1 MSCQYFQ
8 HCEHGADSFTV
19 MMPKLTFGRGC
30 LSEAGSRVKTW
41 GIKRIALFVDAQLR
55 NGIYA
60 ETVIR
65 SLREAGIDFEIFSEI
80 RIEPDDKTV
89 MAAARFMQEGSF
101 EGVVSLGG
109 GSTIDT
115 AKAAMAYSIYKADF
129 LDYFGPPI
137 GPGKPI
143 PGPLLPHLACPTTSG
158 TGSECT
164 SVSVLRIS
172 ELNCKFVIGSPFM
185 LPSEALVDPACTE
198 TLPANIVASTGFDLL
213 CHAIECYTARA
224 YTQWDKIEDPARRPL
239 LQGANPWSDM
249 AATKALQIVG
259 KYLVRGV
266 ADASDSQARENLMWG
281 ATLAGMAFGNSGTH
295 LPHAMSYAVTHLM
308 KHIAT
313 DGYNVEPPFVPHGF
327 SVVVNAPAILTY
339 LADAAP
345 LRHLQAGEFLGA
357 DVAGATPDD
366 AGEIVSRRVIE
377 LMRAASAPNGLS
389 GVGFEPDDVK
399 AMAKSSIRQSRAIA
413 NAPKIANL
421 DDLESIYGEAMR
433 YW

>member
-1 MSCQYFQ
+1 MSCQYYQ
-8 HCEHGADSFTV
+8 HCDHGADTFTV

-30 LSEAGSRVKTW
+30 LSEAGARAATW
-41 GIKRIALFVDAQLR
+41 GMKRAALFVDSQLLS
-55 NGIYA
+55 GPYA
-60 ETVIR
+60 DTVIR
-65 SLREAGIDFEIFSEI
+65 SLREAAIDFEIFSEI

-89 MAAARFMQEGSF
+89 VSAARFMDEGSF
-101 EGVVSLGG
+101 DGVVSLGG

-137 GPGKPI
+137 GAGKPI

-172 ELNCKFVIGSPFM
+172 ELNCKFVIGSPYM
-185 LPSEALVDPACTE
+185 LPSEALVDPVCTQ

-224 YTQWDKIEDPARRPL
+224 YTQWDSIEDPTRRTL

-249 AATKALQIVG
+249 AASKALQIVG

-266 ADASDSQARENLMWG
+266 ADSGDAQARDSLMWG

-308 KHIAT
+308 ENVAT
-313 DGYNVEPPFVPHGF
+313 QGYNVASPFVPHGF
-327 SVVVNAPAILTY
+327 SVVVNAPAIFRY
-339 LADAAP
+339 MADAAP
-345 LRHLQAGEFLGA
+345 QRHLQAAEFLGA
-357 DVAGATPDD
+357 DLSGATPGD
-366 AGEIVSRRVIE
+366 AGEIVSNRVIE
-377 LMRAASAPNGLS
+377 LMKDSSAPNGIS
-389 GVGFEPDDVK
+389 GVGFGPDDIK

-413 NAPKIANL
+413 NAPKVANIN
-421 DDLESIYGEAMR
+421 DLESIYTDAIR